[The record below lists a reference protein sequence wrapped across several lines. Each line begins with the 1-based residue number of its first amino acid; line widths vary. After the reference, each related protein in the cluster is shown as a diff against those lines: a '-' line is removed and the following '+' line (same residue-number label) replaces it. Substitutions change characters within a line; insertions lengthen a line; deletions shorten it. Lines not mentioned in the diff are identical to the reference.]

1 MNGKLETLVPFMEI
15 NSFITGKRGV
25 SLPFTDSCPIISP
38 DEGRFTQLFH
48 QIVEHGKQA
57 KWKYIE
63 FRGGQEFFRN
73 EPPSL
78 TYYTHDLDLTKDE
91 EGLLASFRN
100 STKRNIKRAVRERVK
115 VQISHS
121 LDSVRHFFFL
131 NCKTRKRHGL
141 PPQPFRFFKKLH
153 EHVISKEQGFV
164 CLAQYEGKAI
174 AGVIFLVFGK
184 KAIYKYGASDMKYQH
199 LRANNL
205 VMWEAIKE
213 CINKGRETLNLGRTE
228 PQNEGLLQFK
238 RGWNPEER
246 SMKYHRYDLRNQ
258 AFIKDTG
265 NPRESYNFLRR
276 MPLWLLNLT
285 GTLLYKHVG

>member
-1 MNGKLETLVPFMEI
+1 M
-15 NSFITGKRGV
+15 
-25 SLPFTDSCPIISP
+25 
-38 DEGRFTQLFH
+38 
-48 QIVEHGKQA
+48 
-57 KWKYIE
+57 
-63 FRGGQEFFRN
+63 
-73 EPPSL
+73 
-78 TYYTHDLDLTKDE
+78 
-91 EGLLASFRN
+91 
-100 STKRNIKRAVRERVK
+100 
-115 VQISHS
+115 
-121 LDSVRHFFFL
+121 
-131 NCKTRKRHGL
+131 
-141 PPQPFRFFKKLH
+141 
-153 EHVISKEQGFV
+153 
-164 CLAQYEGKAI
+164 AQYEGKAI
-174 AGVIFLVFGK
+174 AGVIFLLFGK

-213 CINKGRETLNLGRTE
+213 CINKGCETLNLGRTE
-228 PQNEGLLQFK
+228 PENEGLLQFK